1 MSPISH
7 DASRSS
13 FFINDVAEEENP
25 HFRNVIN
32 RELDRRGWTIHR
44 LVNESGVGRATV
56 YDYLNGDRE
65 IQTDSLER
73 ICQVLELKLSRRDRE

>member
-1 MSPISH
+1 MTEESPF
-7 DASRSS
+7 RS
-13 FFINDVAEEENP
+13 I
-25 HFRNVIN
+25 IK

-44 LVNESGVGRATV
+44 LVNESEVGRATV

-73 ICQVLELKLSRRDRE
+73 ICQALELELRRKGEG

>member
-1 MSPISH
+1 MKEEKLRFRAVIS
-7 DASRSS
+7 
-13 FFINDVAEEENP
+13 
-25 HFRNVIN
+25 

-65 IQTDSLER
+65 IQTDSLKR
-73 ICQVLELKLSRRDRE
+73 ICQVLELELSRRNKE